1 MASLGS
7 EAGRDDPAEG
17 APLVWLAASLPTL
30 TIHLYIYQYS
40 YSLRETRCTVL
51 LTRARRAAGPRA
63 ARQPFLVFFVIYSLI
78 YIRLIYQAYILY
90 QAYIYYFRWK
100 ALAEGARQAKGIG
113 DR

>member
-51 LTRARRAAGPRA
+51 TRARRAAGPRA

-78 YIRLIYQAYILY
+78 YIRLIYQAYIY
-90 QAYIYYFRWK
+90 YIRLIYIIFDGR
-100 ALAEGARQAKGIG
+100 R
-113 DR
+113 